1 MTFPS
6 NVNYD
11 RKIVREM
18 GPGKSMLKCILKIVF
33 DRTIYVGAS
42 NAILQTKFHLLPYIF
57 KRIKYDYIWPQM
69 YTSRQ
74 QDSYHY
80 IVIYRCSWSLGE
92 GREVKNPLTIIVKSS
107 LLFK

>member
-1 MTFPS
+1 
-6 NVNYD
+6 
-11 RKIVREM
+11 M
-18 GPGKSMLKCILKIVF
+18 GPGKPMLKNVLKIVF

-42 NAILQTKFHLLPYIF
+42 NAILQTKFQVLLPYIS

-80 IVIYRCSWSLGE
+80 IVICRCSWSLGE
-92 GREVKNPLTIIVKSS
+92 EREIKNPLKIFVKSS